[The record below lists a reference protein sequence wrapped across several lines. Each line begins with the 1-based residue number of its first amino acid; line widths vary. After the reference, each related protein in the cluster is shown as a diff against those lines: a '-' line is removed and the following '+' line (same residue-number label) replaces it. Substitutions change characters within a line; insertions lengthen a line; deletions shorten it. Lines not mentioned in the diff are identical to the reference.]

1 MPSATLRSL
10 FFVACSASVAV
21 AVACSGSSSDG
32 SSPATTPPTEAAAP
46 EPPAEAS
53 PGTEAGPPDAGPPQA
68 VTFSYTP
75 SWKGVKTVEVYGA
88 FGQGTD
94 WTAPFVTLADAA
106 ATGTFTATSP
116 ALPSGQYAY
125 VFKVTGDEA
134 AAMPSKLVHYA
145 VDPSLSAFVACP
157 VGAPTYSKTVANPC
171 SQLTIPAP
179 AASAIAHVH
188 GSVVSSGTPIAGY
201 LVVIERDEPKSHH
214 MFVDRMTTGADG
226 TFDLAVAAGSYRA
239 QVLHPTFYAMTD
251 VQRTSPETLAAVR
264 RTISSS
270 IVIDADTTLEP
281 AEVAY
286 GGYAAME
293 PRGLATLP
301 TTFTFTVAAGAKARA
316 AVYGPG
322 ASIGDP
328 WWVAPLGT
336 TGTAV
341 FDGGFDTAQANDAGL
356 LPDAH
361 YAWGTEQQYP
371 KTAGARVSWTA
382 QSMVFPI
389 QWP

>member
-1 MPSATLRSL
+1 MHTPALRPL

-21 AVACSGSSSDG
+21 AVACSGSSSEDSG
-32 SSPATTPPTEAAAP
+32 TTTAPPVEAAALQ
-46 EPPAEAS
+46 PPAEAS

-68 VTFSYTP
+68 VTFAYTP

-88 FGQGTD
+88 FGQSTD

-106 ATGTFTATSP
+106 GTGTFTATSP
-116 ALPSGQYAY
+116 ALPTGQYAY
-125 VFKVTGDEA
+125 VFKVTGDTA
-134 AAMPSKLVHYA
+134 AAMPAKLVHYA
-145 VDPSLSAFVACP
+145 IDPKLSAFVACP
-157 VGAPTYSKTVANPC
+157 AEAPTYSKNAANPC
-171 SQLTIPAP
+171 SQLTVPAAP
-179 AASAIAHVH
+179 ASAIAHVR
-188 GSVVSSGTPIAGY
+188 GSVVSSGAPIAGY

-214 MFVDRMTTGADG
+214 MFVDRTTTGADG
-226 TFDLAVAAGSYRA
+226 TFDLTVAAGSYRA

-251 VQRTSPETLAAVR
+251 AQRTSPETLAAVR
-264 RTISSS
+264 RSISSA

-293 PRGLATLP
+293 PRGPATLP

-341 FDGGFDTAQANDAGL
+341 FDGGFDTTQAGDAGL

-361 YAWGTEQQYP
+361 YSWGTEQQYP
-371 KTAGARVSWTA
+371 KADGGVSWTA